1 MIVPAL
7 NEAGVIG
14 EALKP
19 ARSAF
24 EVIVADGGSID
35 GTLKIAESLGAK
47 TVSSPPPNA
56 SIGGPP
62 GRAGRPGRGAQMDA
76 GAAESSGDVLLFL
89 HADSLLP
96 EGWAGMVKKALADDA
111 AVAGAFSLSI
121 DSDKTV
127 FRVIE
132 AAANF
137 RAARLGLIYG
147 DQAIF
152 ARRETF
158 LNCGGFNKLP
168 LMEDVDCVKRLRKL
182 GRVILLKDCVKTS
195 ARRWEKNGV
204 ARSTLRNWLVLFL
217 YSVGVSPARLYK
229 IYYSKE
235 PAVSLKQKD

>member
-14 EALKP
+14 KTLKTTHG
-19 ARSAF
+19 AF
-24 EVIVADGGSID
+24 EVIVADGGSSD
-35 GTLKIAESLGAK
+35 GTLKIAEGLGAK
-47 TVSSPPPNA
+47 IVSSLPSNA
-56 SIGGPP
+56 SPSC
-62 GRAGRPGRGAQMDA
+62 RAGRGEQMDA

-96 EGWAGMVKKALADDA
+96 EGWIGMVKKALAGDGVA
-111 AVAGAFSLSI
+111 AGAFSISI
-121 DSDKTV
+121 VSDKLV

-152 ARRETF
+152 ARREAF

-168 LMEDVDCVKRLRKL
+168 LMEDVDCVKRLRKI
-182 GRVILLKDCVKTS
+182 GRVTVLKECVKTS
-195 ARRWEKNGV
+195 ARRWEKSGA
-204 ARSTLRNWLVLFL
+204 ARATLRNWLVLFL
-217 YSVGVSPARLYK
+217 WFIGVSPARLYG
-229 IYYSKE
+229 IYYAKE
-235 PAVSLKQKD
+235 